1 MSKSY
6 VSLQKQI
13 DALLAQQDEMKDA
26 VAKAFADRIA
36 KDKKLSFLYTMDKRE
51 LNKFAGVVCSNIP
64 DIYEA
69 YKEYEDA
76 KTKKSD
82 APADGGTK
90 AAETAAAGTTMEGAG
105 SAGYNNSSNG
115 GSYGYGQQ

>member
-13 DALLAQQDEMKDA
+13 DALLAQQDEMRDA

-36 KDKKLSFLYTMDKRE
+36 KDKKLAFLYTMDKRE

-82 APADGGTK
+82 APAEAPK
-90 AAETAAAGTTMEGAG
+90 ADATPASSVQNAG
-105 SAGYNNSSNG
+105 
-115 GSYGYGQQ
+115 YGYGQN